1 MPHTHQT
8 THLTHYILH
17 MTHTLHTQQTAYL
30 THRTY
35 IMHDYSY
42 NLLITCESHHEPFI
56 NPSGSISNLS
66 GTHQE
71 SSGTNQKPI
80 RNYQELSGTI
90 RNLQETSRT
99 FRKHQ
104 KPSGSIR
111 IHQESIRNPSGT
123 ISNPWGTRCCP
134 NVGPPDLQG
143 GSFNW
148 LPLKNSIF

>member
-80 RNYQELSGTI
+80 RNCQEPS
-90 RNLQETSRT
+90 ET
-99 FRKHQ
+99 FRKYQ
-104 KPSGSIR
+104 KPSR
-111 IHQESIRNPSGT
+111 THQEPGVTQMLVLQIYRVDHLTGS
-123 ISNPWGTRCCP
+123 
-134 NVGPPDLQG
+134 PPKNYIFLPPFVLA
-143 GSFNW
+143 S
-148 LPLKNSIF
+148 PLKIDKML